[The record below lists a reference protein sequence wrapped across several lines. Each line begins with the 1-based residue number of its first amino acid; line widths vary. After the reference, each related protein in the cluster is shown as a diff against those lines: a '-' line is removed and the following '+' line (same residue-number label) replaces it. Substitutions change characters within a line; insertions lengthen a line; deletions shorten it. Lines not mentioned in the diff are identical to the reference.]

1 MKGNKKSQFLVSQ
14 WSSYSN
20 AKVSLTNTVEKG
32 HIFEGKF
39 KPFTPEEI
47 MKVMGVYIIDGLPP
61 STRLVQK
68 MQQQMKQCTYGNEF
82 IDQSVGPVYQ
92 KLH

>member
-1 MKGNKKSQFLVSQ
+1 
-14 WSSYSN
+14 
-20 AKVSLTNTVEKG
+20 
-32 HIFEGKF
+32 
-39 KPFTPEEI
+39 